1 MPLVTSGVSAA
12 LQRGVKWTKSSHSNP
27 NGNCV
32 ELAQLAGGIIAVRN
46 SRRPA
51 GPALLCARAE
61 MATFVRAV
69 RDGEFDDRAG

>member
-1 MPLVTSGVSAA
+1 MPPVTSGVPAT
-12 LQRGVKWTKSSHSNP
+12 LQRGVRWTKSSHSNP

-32 ELAQLAGGIIAVRN
+32 ELAQLPGGIIAVRN

-61 MATFVRAV
+61 MAMFVRAV
-69 RDGEFDDRAG
+69 RGGEFDGRPG

>member
-1 MPLVTSGVSAA
+1 MQPVTSGV
-12 LQRGVKWTKSSHSNP
+12 LDPLLRGVNWTKSSHSNP

-32 ELAQLAGGIIAVRN
+32 ELAQLADSIIAVRN

-61 MATFVRAV
+61 MAMFVKAV
-69 RDGEFDDRAG
+69 RDGEFDERAG

>member
-1 MPLVTSGVSAA
+1 MPPVTSGVPDP
-12 LQRGVKWTKSSHSNP
+12 LLRGVMWTKSSHSNP

-32 ELAQLAGGIIAVRN
+32 ELAHLAADVIAVRN

-61 MATFVRAV
+61 MAMFVKAV
-69 RDGEFDDRAG
+69 HDGEFDGRPG

>member
-12 LQRGVKWTKSSHSNP
+12 LQPGVKWTKSSHSNP